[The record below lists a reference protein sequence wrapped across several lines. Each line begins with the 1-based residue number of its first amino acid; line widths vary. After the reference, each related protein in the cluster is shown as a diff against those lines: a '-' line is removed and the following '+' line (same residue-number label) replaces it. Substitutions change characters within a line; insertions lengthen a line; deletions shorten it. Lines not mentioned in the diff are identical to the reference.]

1 MYRKR
6 DELSLTSRV
15 EREGRTEVLGRD
27 EMLGAGSLVPAGG
40 AEVLEAEALGGLL
53 FDDNTLHPVDVPG
66 EAVRGRAAGDEEG
79 VEEAVRAKPD
89 VRDEPTA
96 RHSCSIA

>member
-1 MYRKR
+1 M
-6 DELSLTSRV
+6 
-15 EREGRTEVLGRD
+15 LGRD

-40 AEVLEAEALGGLL
+40 AEVLEAEEHGGLL

-66 EAVRGRAAGDEEG
+66 EAIWGRAAGDEEG
-79 VEEAVRAKPD
+79 VEEAIRTELD

-96 RHSCSIA
+96 RHSRSIADEICQATAAAMGLPAQIG